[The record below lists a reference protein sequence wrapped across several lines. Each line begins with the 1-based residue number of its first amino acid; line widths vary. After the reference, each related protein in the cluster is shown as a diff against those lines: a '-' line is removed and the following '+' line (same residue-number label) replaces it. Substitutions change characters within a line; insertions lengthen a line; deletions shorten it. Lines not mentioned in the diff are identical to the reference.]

1 MLTSLVDNRRMRS
14 LYLVGWLVVSA
25 WAPAA
30 WAQTPAADGPPEWS
44 DEPPVVSRLLEDAY
58 TAQSQRRPSDAAARY
73 CQAAR
78 LGSMEAQYRLGRLI
92 LTSTDDAAAT
102 QDQTLLALAAQRGHE
117 KAAAVLTE
125 LHAKGPLTLGDP
137 PDCLLTG
144 GDPTLAFAVEA
155 QPEQIQ
161 AVPFEVV
168 ERFIWALP
176 GDKRRHAQLI
186 LRLAPRFEVDPRL
199 ALAIVRAESNFDADA
214 VSPKNAQGLM
224 QLIPDTAERFGV
236 RNVRDPEQNVRGGL
250 AYLRWLL
257 ARFNNSVA
265 LASAAYNA
273 GEGAVDRHGGIPPY
287 RETQDYVQRIL
298 RFYRAPTH
306 QPPGAM

>member
-1 MLTSLVDNRRMRS
+1 MIDNRPMRRF
-14 LYLVGWLVVSA
+14 LVVGWVAGMCLAGSA
-25 WAPAA
+25 WA
-30 WAQTPAADGPPEWS
+30 QSGVQDEPPEWS
-44 DEPPVVSRLLEDAY
+44 DEPPVVSRLIEDAY
-58 TAQSQRRPSDAAARY
+58 AAQSQRRPRDAAARY

-78 LGSMEAQYRLGRLI
+78 LGSIEAQYRLGRLF
-92 LTSTDDAAAT
+92 LTSTDEAGNV
-102 QDQTLLALAAQRGHE
+102 QGQTLLALAAQRGHE
-117 KAAAVLTE
+117 KAASVLADI
-125 LHAKGPLTLGDP
+125 HAKGPLMLGDP
-137 PDCLLTG
+137 PECLMTG
-144 GDPTLAFAVEA
+144 GDPTVAFEPPP
-155 QPEQIQ
+155 PEQIL
-161 AVPFEVV
+161 AVPHEVV
-168 ERFIWALP
+168 ERFVWALP
-176 GDKRRHAQLI
+176 GDKRRHALMV

-199 ALAIVRAESNFDADA
+199 ALAIVRAESNFDAEA

-236 RNVRDPEQNVRGGL
+236 RNIRDPEQNVRGGL

-257 ARFNNSVA
+257 ARFNQNVA

-273 GEGAVDRHGGIPPY
+273 GEGAVDKHGGIPPY